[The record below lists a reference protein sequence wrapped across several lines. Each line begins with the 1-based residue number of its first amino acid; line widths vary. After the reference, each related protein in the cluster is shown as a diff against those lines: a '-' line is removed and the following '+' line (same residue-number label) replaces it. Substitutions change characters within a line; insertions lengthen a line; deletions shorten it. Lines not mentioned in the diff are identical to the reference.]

1 LRVQATNSP
10 SRFEV
15 TTDGAGVVG
24 HAGAALLRELADRLG
39 LTKALG
45 WHRAGGRRRHLDA
58 AVLRDLAV
66 MLADGGDCLSDLAAL
81 RDQPELFGP
90 VASTPTA
97 WRVVE
102 RIGKDPNG
110 LARLRAARA
119 HARARAWAVG
129 AHPDVELLIVD
140 ADATLVLAHSD
151 AKQGAA
157 GSYKH
162 TFGFHPLLAY
172 LDRGHAP
179 GEPLAGLLRPGN
191 APAGGADDLIELV
204 DLALAQLPA
213 AARDQPVLVRSD
225 SAGASTRLAW
235 HLRDDQVRFSL
246 GMPIDAHVREAIL
259 TRPEAAW
266 TQAIDADGQ
275 PRDGAEVCEL
285 TGWIDL
291 HTWPEGTRAICRRE
305 DAHPGAQLRFTDHD
319 GHRFQVF
326 LTDQPDGDLARLELR
341 HRQRARVEDRIRAAK
356 ATGLQNLPF
365 DRWRRNQVWLELVL
379 AAQDLTVW
387 TQALLLDGDLALA
400 EPKTLRYRLL
410 HTAGR
415 IVHHARRV
423 ILRLQR
429 SWPWA
434 TQLARAFA
442 RLRTLP
448 LRC

>member
-10 SRFEV
+10 GRFEV

-39 LTKALG
+39 LTRALG

-102 RIGKDPNG
+102 RLAQDPNG

-119 HARARAWAVG
+119 HARARAWAAG
-129 AHPDVELLIVD
+129 AHPNVELLIVD

-162 TFGFHPLLAY
+162 SFGFHPLLAY

-213 AARDQPVLVRSD
+213 AAREQPVLVRSD
-225 SAGASTRLAW
+225 SAGASTQLAW
-235 HLRDDQVRFSL
+235 HLRDDQVGFSL
-246 GMPIDAHVREAIL
+246 GMPIDAHLREAIL
-259 TRPEAAW
+259 TQPEAAW
-266 TQAIDADGQ
+266 TPAIDADGQ

-285 TGWIDL
+285 TGWLDL
-291 HTWPEGTRAICRRE
+291 HTWPPGTRAICRRE

-326 LTDQPDGDLARLELR
+326 LTDHPDPDLARLELR

-415 IVHHARRV
+415 IVRHARRV